1 MTRKM
6 IIAMVLA
13 ISSPVL
19 ADDWQSAFFSHSSAY
34 RNPLEHRHHR
44 PRIVVRERYVPV
56 PARSWARRPVR
67 PAVAGWNSDEDTAHL
82 RRDFP
87 HCKHDHVR
95 VVGMEAHSE
104 EIARQRAIQQ
114 WSANVRFAEG
124 ERYMSVE
131 AGQRCDA
138 INNPVGVIRG
148 TVVAAYQSAKR
159 AGKQASYGGGYN
171 RQPRVDPAKASMD
184 ALAELNRRKETRN
197 QQPDFIDASY
207 ERIDP

>member
-1 MTRKM
+1 MTRNI

-131 AGQRCDA
+131 HARNKRFVCSRSSVPGVGFVASAIDSAAGMVGKTTDGIRCQLTA
-138 INNPVGVIRG
+138 VPC
-148 TVVAAYQSAKR
+148 SAPEGEEVK
-159 AGKQASYGGGYN
+159 
-171 RQPRVDPAKASMD
+171 
-184 ALAELNRRKETRN
+184 
-197 QQPDFIDASY
+197 
-207 ERIDP
+207 